1 MIIRT
6 RRRLQ
11 VGLWIGLVFAMVL
24 MLSACAGGA
33 DEGAAKAPTTKAPT
47 AKAHSANA
55 HMAKSHTDEAH
66 TDAANSA
73 KTRPLPDPGI
83 PPTPT
88 NLSPGRYATK
98 EFEPS
103 VALSV
108 GKGWAINNPEKTDH
122 FSIYSRDFAKS
133 DKEAGAVLTFVDVR
147 AVFDPQRPTGGNVR
161 SAPKDLL
168 AWFQQHPRL
177 DISKPVPT
185 TVGGLSA
192 VRFDASVSSLPKER
206 LDECPDCLPIFGLQY
221 QEPVSIVKGFKQ
233 RITLVEGLS
242 GESVAII
249 LYAPSDQFDSYLPKA
264 REVLNTVEWKGA

>member
-1 MIIRT
+1 MIGT
-6 RRRLQ
+6 RRRLW
-11 VGLWIGLVFAMVL
+11 VGLWIGLVCAMVL
-24 MLSACAGGA
+24 MLSACAAGGA
-33 DEGAAKAPTTKAPT
+33 DKGAAKAPK

-73 KTRPLPDPGI
+73 KTRPLPDPGT

-88 NLSPGRYATK
+88 NLSPGRYATN
-98 EFEPS
+98 EFKPS

-122 FSIYSRDFAKS
+122 FSIYNRDFAKS

-147 AVFDPQRPTGGNVR
+147 AVFDPQSPTEGNVR

-168 AWFQQHPRL
+168 VWFQKHPRL
-177 DISKPVPT
+177 DISKTVPT
-185 TVGGLSA
+185 TVGGVSA

-206 LDECPDCLPIFGLQY
+206 LDECPKCLPVFGLQY
-221 QEPVSIVKGFKQ
+221 EEPVSILKEYKQ

-249 LYAPSDQFDSYLPKA
+249 LYAPPDQFDSYLPKA
-264 REVLNTVEWKGA
+264 REVLNTVEWKSA

>member
-1 MIIRT
+1 MIGT
-6 RRRLQ
+6 RRTLW

-24 MLSACAGGA
+24 VLSACAGEA
-33 DEGAAKAPTTKAPT
+33 DKGAARAHT
-47 AKAHSANA
+47 AKSHPGNA
-55 HMAKSHTDEAH
+55 HMVKDHTDDAH

-73 KTRPLPDPGI
+73 KTRPLTDPGI

-88 NLSPGRYATK
+88 NLSPGRYATN

-122 FSIYSRDFAKS
+122 FSIYNRDFAKS

-147 AVFDPQRPTGGNVR
+147 AVFDPQSPTEGNVR

-168 AWFQQHPRL
+168 VWFQKHPRL

-185 TVGGLSA
+185 TVGGVSA
-192 VRFDASVSSLPKER
+192 VRFEASVSSLPKER
-206 LDECPDCLPIFGLQY
+206 LDECPDCLPVFGLQY
-221 QEPVSIVKGFKQ
+221 EEPVSILKEYKQ

-249 LYAPSDQFDSYLPKA
+249 LYAPPGQFDSYLPKA
-264 REVLNTVEWKGA
+264 QEVLNTVEWKGA

>member
-6 RRRLQ
+6 RRRLW

-33 DEGAAKAPTTKAPT
+33 DKGAAKAPT

-55 HMAKSHTDEAH
+55 HMAKSHTDDAH

-73 KTRPLPDPGI
+73 KTRPLPDPGT

-88 NLSPGRYATK
+88 NLTPGRYVTN

-122 FSIYSRDFAKS
+122 FSIYNRDFAKS
-133 DKEAGAVLTFVDVR
+133 DKEAGPSSPSSTSGRSSILRGRQR
-147 AVFDPQRPTGGNVR
+147 ATSAQPRKIYSHGSNSTQDWTSRNRCPQP
-161 SAPKDLL
+161 
-168 AWFQQHPRL
+168 
-177 DISKPVPT
+177 
-185 TVGGLSA
+185 
-192 VRFDASVSSLPKER
+192 
-206 LDECPDCLPIFGLQY
+206 
-221 QEPVSIVKGFKQ
+221 
-233 RITLVEGLS
+233 
-242 GESVAII
+242 
-249 LYAPSDQFDSYLPKA
+249 
-264 REVLNTVEWKGA
+264 